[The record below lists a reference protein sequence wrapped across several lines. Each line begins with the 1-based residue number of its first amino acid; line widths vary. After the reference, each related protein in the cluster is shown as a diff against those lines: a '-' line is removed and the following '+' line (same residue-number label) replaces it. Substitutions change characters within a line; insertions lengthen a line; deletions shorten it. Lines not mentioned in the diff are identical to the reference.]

1 MPEARAC
8 VAVSLG
14 VERTLG
20 QDVGFGFRQLTDIAE
35 RALSPGINDT
45 TTAVRS
51 VQEMHDLLR
60 RLAGRPGHRML
71 VDDPDG
77 TPRVRAR
84 TQDFDGFLAVA
95 VDDVRRAGR
104 DQPRIT
110 RLLDDVLA
118 DLRSVALPEHLPDIT
133 RRTVHRE
140 A

>member
-1 MPEARAC
+1 M
-8 VAVSLG
+8 SLG
-14 VERTLG
+14 VRTDPRARTSG
-20 QDVGFGFRQLTDIAE
+20 SGSGSWTDIAE
-35 RALSPGINDT
+35 GGPCHPGINDT

-51 VQEMHDLLR
+51 VQGEMHDLLR
-60 RLAGRPGHRML
+60 RLAGRPGRRLL

-84 TQDFDGFLAVA
+84 AQDFDGFLAVA

-104 DQPRIT
+104 DQPRVT

-118 DLRSVALPEHLPDIT
+118 DLRSVALPEHLPDIA
-133 RRTVHRE
+133 RRTVDRE